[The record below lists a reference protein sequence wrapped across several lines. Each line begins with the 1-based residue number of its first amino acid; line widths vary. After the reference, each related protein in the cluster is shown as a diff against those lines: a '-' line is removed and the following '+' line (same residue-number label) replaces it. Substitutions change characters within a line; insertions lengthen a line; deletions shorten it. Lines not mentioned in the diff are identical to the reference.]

1 MSNVDFGIM
10 KAKKKMRQ
18 RRDGWIL
25 RGIKKTAI
33 AGGLFLAA
41 VLSLG
46 VADGHPW
53 QLVEE
58 TYTVQRN
65 DTLWSIGE
73 EYIQKNTYGRRYL
86 PEFIEGIKQSNE
98 ELVESHGQVYPGQK
112 LRITYWVA
120 K

>member
-25 RGIKKTAI
+25 RGIKKAAM
-33 AGGLFLAA
+33 AGTLFLAA

-58 TYTVQRN
+58 TYTVQKG
-65 DTLWSIGE
+65 DTLWTIAE
-73 EYIQKNTYGRRYL
+73 EYIQKNTYGDRYL
-86 PEFIEGIKQSNE
+86 PEFVQGIIETNE
-98 ELVESHGQVYPGQK
+98 ELVKSHGQVEPGQK
-112 LRITYWVA
+112 IRITWWE
-120 K
+120 KK

>member
-10 KAKKKMRQ
+10 KARKKMRQ

-25 RGIKKTAI
+25 RGIKKAAM
-33 AGGLFLAA
+33 AGTLFLAA

-58 TYTVQRN
+58 TYTVQQG
-65 DTLWSIGE
+65 DTIWTIGE
-73 EYIQKNTYGRRYL
+73 TFMEKNTYGRRYL
-86 PEFIEGIKQSNE
+86 PEFVQGIIQTNE
-98 ELVESHGQVYPGQK
+98 ELVESNGQVEPGQEI
-112 LRITYWVA
+112 RVTYWVA